1 MFGFP
6 AEDGF
11 YGRIAEADDPFQID
25 KQDSVGRVFPDR
37 SVAQLA
43 LSQGYFGQSAGGTD
57 GGFTQFALDGGHQA
71 AGGSLSHEV
80 VSPRL
85 HGFDSYAFFDTARH
99 DNEGHV
105 LAGLFVE
112 NQGLGGAEPGHEVVA
127 QNEVPVADLQFLR
140 KGLAAGHPLGFYPP
154 ATLTQVVD
162 QDERVKLR
170 VLNDEGS
177 E

>member
-1 MFGFP
+1 M
-6 AEDGF
+6 
-11 YGRIAEADDPFQID
+11 
-25 KQDSVGRVFPDR
+25 
-37 SVAQLA
+37 
-43 LSQGYFGQSAGGTD
+43 
-57 GGFTQFALDGGHQA
+57 
-71 AGGSLSHEV
+71 
-80 VSPRL
+80 SPRL

-140 KGLAAGHPLGFYPP
+140 KGLGAGHPLGLHSP
-154 ATLTQVVD
+154 ATLTQVID
-162 QDERVKLR
+162 QDERVKLG